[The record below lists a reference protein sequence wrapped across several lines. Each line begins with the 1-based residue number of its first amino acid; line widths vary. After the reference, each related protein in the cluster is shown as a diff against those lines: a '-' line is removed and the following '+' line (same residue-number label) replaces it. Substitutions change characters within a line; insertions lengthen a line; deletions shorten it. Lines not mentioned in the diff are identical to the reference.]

1 MNKLRFFDF
10 EVFPHWWCCVFGDMP
25 EDMQFDEDIKQ
36 NFVFVSSDDTNC
48 REKLINLMREENV
61 CNVGYNIK
69 HYDLMIANA
78 IYQGFTPE
86 QVKIVNDIIIR
97 PDLAYSTK
105 EHIRLQPFANRK
117 LSGIT
122 YQDLRDD
129 DDKSMSLKEK
139 EAILGLNILETS
151 IPFDKEDLS
160 DEDKAEILYYCNQ
173 DVYAS
178 MRHYKEVIHEYTM
191 TKKAL
196 GDKYGIPEKTWRMS
210 TNASLISKVLG
221 AKRMHFADEEKIEIS
236 LPTKIEAYCKQ
247 NVPAQIL
254 NKLLTSQDNWE
265 VKAFGNIVSYGNGG
279 IHSVYD
285 TNRKDTQ
292 ALYVESDGEYCLVNV
307 DAASYYPSMLI
318 QFDCLS
324 RTVEDKQ
331 KFIDIYNERIAIK
344 HKDNPTK
351 EDEQVQKALK
361 LVLNTAY
368 GASGNKYL
376 DMYDPY
382 MCSRCCRL
390 GQIFL
395 TALACKIYNTITS
408 ARIIQTNTDGI
419 LVYINRND
427 LDKLQKC
434 MDEWTAV
441 SGIGM
446 DRDEVAKIWQRDV
459 NNYLLVK
466 TSGKIKRKGAWLMD
480 DFHRPGTVKY
490 GPLDAFVCSKAATK
504 YLVEGIDPA
513 VTLVQC
519 KNLTDFAIT
528 CKKGPTYFKVVQ
540 RYANGHEEELFKCN
554 RVIATK
560 DKSLGKLYKVKRYK
574 GDISYGSM
582 PDTPD
587 NCLVV
592 NEALNT
598 YDFKEIKKQLDY
610 TYYLQRIANML
621 DIQWKELYHN
631 DLIDN
636 NQFIYE

>member
-25 EDMQFDEDIKQ
+25 EDMQFDEGIKQ
-36 NFVFVSSDDTNC
+36 NFVFVSSDSTKC
-48 REKLINLMREENV
+48 REELLDLMREENI

-78 IYQGFTPE
+78 IYQGFSPE
-86 QVKIVNDIIIR
+86 QIKIVNDIIIR

-160 DEDKAEILYYCNQ
+160 EEDKLEVLYYCKQ

-196 GDKYGIPEKTWRMS
+196 GDKYGIPEKIWRMS

-221 AKRMHFADEEKIEIS
+221 AKRTHFADEEKIEIS

-247 NVPAQIL
+247 NVPTQIL
-254 NKLLTSQDNWE
+254 NKLLTSQENWE
-265 VKAFGNIVSYGNGG
+265 VKVFGNIVSYGNGG

-292 ALYVESDGEYCLVNV
+292 ALYVESDENYCLVNV

-344 HKDNPTK
+344 HKANPTK

-382 MCSRCCRL
+382 MCTRCCRL

-395 TALACKIYNTITS
+395 TALACKIYNTIAS
-408 ARIIQTNTDGI
+408 AKIIQTNTDGI
-419 LVYINRND
+419 LVYINRDD
-427 LDKLQKC
+427 LDRLQAC
-434 MDEWTAV
+434 MDEWTRV
-441 SGIGM
+441 SDIGM

-466 TSGKIKRKGAWLMD
+466 ISGKIKRKGAWLMD

-490 GPLDAFVCSKAATK
+490 GPLDAFICSKAATK

-519 KNLTDFAIT
+519 KNLNDFAIT

-540 RYANGHEEELFKCN
+540 RFADGHEEELFKCN

-560 DKSLGKLYKVKRYK
+560 DESFGKLYKVKRYK
-574 GDISYGSM
+574 DNISYGAI

-592 NEALNT
+592 NEALNS
-598 YDFKEIKKQLDY
+598 YDFKEIKKRLDY

-621 DIQWKELYHN
+621 DIQWKELYHS

>member
-1 MNKLRFFDF
+1 M
-10 EVFPHWWCCVFGDMP
+10 
-25 EDMQFDEDIKQ
+25 
-36 NFVFVSSDDTNC
+36 
-48 REKLINLMREENV
+48 
-61 CNVGYNIK
+61 
-69 HYDLMIANA
+69 
-78 IYQGFTPE
+78 
-86 QVKIVNDIIIR
+86 
-97 PDLAYSTK
+97 
-105 EHIRLQPFANRK
+105 
-117 LSGIT
+117 
-122 YQDLRDD
+122 
-129 DDKSMSLKEK
+129 
-139 EAILGLNILETS
+139 
-151 IPFDKEDLS
+151 
-160 DEDKAEILYYCNQ
+160 
-173 DVYAS
+173 
-178 MRHYKEVIHEYTM
+178 
-191 TKKAL
+191 
-196 GDKYGIPEKTWRMS
+196 
-210 TNASLISKVLG
+210 
-221 AKRMHFADEEKIEIS
+221 
-236 LPTKIEAYCKQ
+236 
-247 NVPAQIL
+247 
-254 NKLLTSQDNWE
+254 
-265 VKAFGNIVSYGNGG
+265 
-279 IHSVYD
+279 
-285 TNRKDTQ
+285 
-292 ALYVESDGEYCLVNV
+292 
-307 DAASYYPSMLI
+307 
-318 QFDCLS
+318 
-324 RTVEDKQ
+324 
-331 KFIDIYNERIAIK
+331 
-344 HKDNPTK
+344 
-351 EDEQVQKALK
+351 QKALK

-592 NEALNT
+592 NEALNA